1 MCSFVIFRV
10 SFVTEIRLGSG
21 VGDRVLDLLFIGDRD
36 RRLLSRPG
44 GDRRLTGDRDRLR
57 IGDRDRRR
65 GGDPPRLAGDLD
77 RRLGDIDLLGLR
89 LNDGDRRLLG
99 DGDRRLGDL
108 RLGDGLLRP
117 RPRGDGL
124 LRPPLPR
131 GDGEFLLLTGDLRRS
146 PPRSPPLRRSTGD
159 REEPD
164 DDDELDDEDEDEEE
178 LELELDESRRP
189 RPFRSRD
196 LDLGM
201 ISVRQSKSDSKMG

>member
-1 MCSFVIFRV
+1 MFRV
-10 SFVTEIRLGSG
+10 SFVTEILFGSG
-21 VGDRVLDLLFIGDRD
+21 VGDLVLDRLLTGDRD
-36 RRLLSRPG
+36 RLRLSRPG
-44 GDRRLTGDRDRLR
+44 GDLRLTGDRDRLR
-57 IGDRDRRR
+57 IIGDRDLRR
-65 GGDPPRLAGDLD
+65 GGDPPRRGGDLD

-131 GDGEFLLLTGDLRRS
+131 GDGDRLLTGDLRRS

-159 REEPD
+159 LEEPD
-164 DDDELDDEDEDEEE
+164 DDDELDDEDDDEDE
-178 LELELDESRRP
+178 LELELEESRRP